1 MNVKRSLLAA
11 ALLSGMT
18 STAAVAAVAYKITD
32 LGTLGASSSMAYGI
46 NNVGDIVGRSRPLNA
61 DGSNG
66 ARSAFLYT
74 NNQMLNLG
82 SFGGSNTVGRDSN
95 FSRQVVGY
103 SRPTGEREYKA
114 FLYENGE
121 MKNLGTLGTGLY
133 SYAYGIND
141 DGTVVGHSHTNASG
155 TESQAFTYKNGSMTG
170 IGTLGGQS
178 SGAFGINESGV
189 IVGSSTTADSETH
202 GFIYQNGVM
211 TSLGSLDGTG
221 FSEARAI
228 NENNQVVG
236 NSLTENGH
244 YHAFLY
250 ENGAMTD
257 LGSIEG
263 DSFAYDINAKGE
275 IVGSYRSH
283 LLESAGTAYH
293 YFDGEMKTLSS
304 MLSAADQASWERLVT
319 AFGIND
325 KGQIV
330 GRGIINGNT
339 HAYLMTPVPLPAS
352 ILFMA
357 PALGLL
363 GFFRKSR
370 QAS

>member
-18 STAAVAAVAYKITD
+18 SMAFAAVSYKITD
-32 LGTLGASSSMAYGI
+32 LGTLGANSSMAYGI

-66 ARSAFLYT
+66 TRSAFLYT
-74 NNQMLNLG
+74 NNQMLDLG
-82 SFGGSNTVGRDSN
+82 SFGGSNTVGRASN

-133 SYAYGIND
+133 SYAYSIND
-141 DGTVVGHSHTNASG
+141 AGTVVGHSHTNASG
-155 TESQAFTYKNGSMTG
+155 TTSQAFTYKNGTMTG

-178 SGAFGINESGV
+178 SGAFDINQGGV

-228 NENNQVVG
+228 NEKKQVVG
-236 NSLTENGH
+236 NSLTANGH

-250 ENGAMTD
+250 EDGVMAD

-263 DSFAYDINAKGE
+263 DSFAYDINMKGE

-283 LLESAGTAYH
+283 LLESAGTAY
-293 YFDGEMKTLSS
+293 YYYDGEMKNLSS
-304 MLSAADQASWERLVT
+304 MLSPGDQALWEHLVT
-319 AFGIND
+319 AYGIND

-352 ILFMA
+352 ILFLA

-363 GFFRKSR
+363 GVIRKR
-370 QAS
+370 QQTV